1 MTDDVKLDTR
11 TVERHIAAGRLS
23 RADYDKHLASLP
35 DLAEEAEFVD
45 YAQQFREEA
54 QQEQAEAQ
62 AAEAGEAAP
71 AAEGEAPAPA
81 PNPGGSTLLG

>member
-1 MTDDVKLDTR
+1 MNDDVKLDTR

-23 RADYDKHLASLP
+23 RADYDKHLESLP
-35 DLAEEAEFVD
+35 DLAEEAEFID

-54 QQEQAEAQ
+54 QQEAAEAQ
-62 AAEAGEAAP
+62 AAEANDAAP
-71 AAEGEAPAPA
+71 AEGEAPAAA

>member
-1 MTDDVKLDTR
+1 MNDDVKLDTR

-23 RADYDKHLASLP
+23 RADYDKHLESLP
-35 DLAEEAEFVD
+35 DLAEEAEFID

-54 QQEQAEAQ
+54 QQEAAEAQ
-62 AAEAGEAAP
+62 AAEARDAAP
-71 AAEGEAPAPA
+71 AEGEAPAVA